1 MKSKLIFL
9 LAATLIISGCSDE
22 DGDDFSGQMMDHGS
36 MNMNYQMPAS
46 GSATPAPMGGTYL
59 NERLPVDILNME
71 LVNQKNKKF
80 KLADLKGKTLVI
92 SNFLTSCQEICPMTT
107 ANMRDIA
114 AAIDAAALSKEIQV
128 LEITVDPKRD
138 TPARMSA
145 YQDLYN
151 DNRWS
156 LVTSTESNLQKFW
169 NFFGAP
175 ATLEP
180 MDSNESMPMDW
191 QTGKPNTY
199 DMMHADLVIIVG
211 PDGKWLWLDL
221 GAPKT
226 KDGTVPPVLNRFLS
240 EQGKKNLITPQEPS
254 WGVDAVLSALSAI
267 TGKDIPSL

>member
-1 MKSKLIFL
+1 MRSKFALLLILTFAL
-9 LAATLIISGCSDE
+9 SGCSAE
-22 DGDDFSGQMMDHGS
+22 DSDDFSGKMMDHGS
-36 MNMNYQMPAS
+36 MNMNYEMPLT
-46 GSATPAPMGGTYL
+46 GTATPAPMGGTYL
-59 NERLPVDILNME
+59 NEALPVDIMKME
-71 LVNQKNKKF
+71 LINQKNKKF
-80 KLADLKGKTLVI
+80 TLNDLKGKTLVI
-92 SNFLTSCQEICPMTT
+92 TNFLTSCQEICPMTT
-107 ANMRDIA
+107 VNMRDIA
-114 AAIDAAALSKEIQV
+114 AAVDAAALSKEIQV

-156 LVTSTESNLQKFW
+156 LVTSTEANLQKLW

-180 MDSNESMPMDW
+180 MDENENMPMDW

-211 PDGKWLWLDL
+211 PTGKWLWLDL

-226 KDGTVPPVLNRFLS
+226 KSGVVPPVLNKFLS
-240 EQGKKNLITPQEPS
+240 EQGKKNLVTPQEPS
-254 WGVDAVLSALSAI
+254 WTVDAVLSALSAI
-267 TGKDIPSL
+267 TGKDIPAV